1 MRYRKTALLFLAPFL
16 TVFVAFY
23 LAPVIYAIY
32 LSLFIKKRIGL
43 GPAKEIFGGIANYAR
58 AVLDADFLNGLKNM
72 FLFGIVQIPVML
84 GLAILLALLID
95 QSRGI
100 FVRVCRTVYFM
111 PYGIPTAIGA
121 LIWGYMYAPNLSP
134 FNQILRALHEST
146 IDFLSPDLVL
156 FSIGNIVT
164 WTWTG
169 YNMIT
174 LFAALQNI
182 PKDLFEAARVDGAT
196 VWEVVRYIKIPLVVP
211 TIRLLFIFSL
221 IGTSQLF
228 TEALV
233 LRPLGYVADNI
244 TPNLYLYLTAARDA
258 NYSYAGAL
266 AILLAVLI
274 FVLSGGFLRRVGSR

>member
-1 MRYRKTALLFLAPFL
+1 MRYRKTALLLLAPFL

-23 LAPVIYAIY
+23 LTPVIYAIY
-32 LSLFIKKRIGL
+32 LSLFIKKRVGL
-43 GPAKEIFGGIANYAR
+43 GPAKEIFGGLANYAR
-58 AVLDADFLNGLKNM
+58 AVQDADFLNGLKNM
-72 FLFGIVQIPVML
+72 LLFGIVQIPVML
-84 GLAILLALLID
+84 GLAILIALLLD
-95 QSRGI
+95 QSRGL

-134 FNQILRALHEST
+134 FNQILRALHQST

-174 LFAALQNI
+174 LFAALHNI
-182 PKDLFEAARVDGAT
+182 PKDIYEAARVDGAT
-196 VWEVVRYIKIPLVVP
+196 GWAVVRYIKIPLVVP

-266 AILLAVLI
+266 AILLAALI
-274 FVLSGGFLRRVGSR
+274 FVLSSAFLRRVGSR